1 MSIKKVIEIA
11 KKLYDSCI
19 SGSSQNVE
27 VAIYKLQEYIIGQEK
42 DIDLAFMTTFQ
53 YPFGS
58 LVNVDVLIPTRVCS
72 TYEFSINVVQVNPE
86 RPIHIF
92 VDIKKVASNTANDFH
107 NFLIRNSNDFELV
120 VILLKHLYEKEN
132 IEIN

>member
-1 MSIKKVIEIA
+1 MSTKKVIEIA
-11 KKLYDSCI
+11 KELYDSCI

-27 VAIYKLQEYIIGQEK
+27 VAIYKLQEYIIGPEK

-58 LVNVDVLIPTRVCS
+58 LVNADVLIPTCVCS

-120 VILLKHLYEKEN
+120 VIFLKHLYEKEN
-132 IEIN
+132 LEIN